1 MATQPNPPEDP
12 STNWYAY
19 YRFNPRRDMPGDAR
33 NTLLVVAALI
43 AAVTF
48 QAGLNPPSSFLPE
61 GPATKE
67 GVETCSG
74 RVILPS
80 QENTEHTLFLSCNTT
95 SGEQGVKEGS
105 VNVVLASTQKVQFT
119 LFLFCNTLAL
129 SASIQTITALI
140 IGCPFSFEV
149 LTAIYSMMATYG
161 VSIATLEPARGVL
174 LECLIISFFLPF
186 FLRLLHRFLKKVEA
200 KW

>member
-1 MATQPNPPEDP
+1 MATQPNLPEDP

-19 YRFNPRRDMPGDAR
+19 HRFNPRRDMPGDAR

-48 QAGLNPPSSFLPE
+48 QAGLNPPSSFLSE

-67 GVETCSG
+67 EVETYSG
-74 RVILPS
+74 RLILPS
-80 QENTEHTLFLSCNTT
+80 KENTVHTLFLSCNTT

-105 VNVVLASTQKVQFT
+105 VSVVLASTQKVQFT

-129 SASIQTITALI
+129 SASIQTISALI

-149 LTAIYSMMATYG
+149 LIAIYSMMATYG
-161 VSIATLEPARGVL
+161 VSIATLEPPRGVL

-186 FLRLLHRFLKKVEA
+186 FLRLLHRFLKKVQA
-200 KW
+200 K